1 MQAKSKQDPGGGG
14 GHKRGNAFSPP
25 GALTSP
31 PRFLIIYPVMKKP
44 PLQVFPVLFA
54 LLTLGLFLLL
64 FPPAPGTPGITS
76 ACLVFLTALGW
87 SALIVFG
94 GKGMRG
100 RRVAYPGAALLASL
114 LLVCVF
120 RPFPVEPLQHP
131 LMVALQAL
139 GMAGIV
145 LYLHILKK
153 KEDHPHDG

>member
-1 MQAKSKQDPGGGG
+1 
-14 GHKRGNAFSPP
+14 
-25 GALTSP
+25 
-31 PRFLIIYPVMKKP
+31 MKKP
-44 PLQVFPVLFA
+44 PIQVFPVLFA

-64 FPPAPGTPGITS
+64 FHPAPGTPGVTS

-94 GKGMRG
+94 RMGMRW
-100 RRVAYPGAALLASL
+100 RRISYPGAALLASL
-114 LLVCVF
+114 LLVRVF
-120 RPFPVEPLQHP
+120 HPFPVDPLPHT

-153 KEDHPHDG
+153 EEDNPHDG

>member
-1 MQAKSKQDPGGGG
+1 
-14 GHKRGNAFSPP
+14 
-25 GALTSP
+25 
-31 PRFLIIYPVMKKP
+31 MKKP
-44 PLQVFPVLFA
+44 PIQVFPVLFA

-64 FPPAPGTPGITS
+64 FHPAPGTPGITS

-94 GKGMRG
+94 RTG
-100 RRVAYPGAALLASL
+100 RRWRRIAYPGAALLASL
-114 LLVCVF
+114 LLVGVF
-120 RPFPVEPLQHP
+120 RPFPVDPLQHT

-153 KEDHPHDG
+153 EEDNPHDG